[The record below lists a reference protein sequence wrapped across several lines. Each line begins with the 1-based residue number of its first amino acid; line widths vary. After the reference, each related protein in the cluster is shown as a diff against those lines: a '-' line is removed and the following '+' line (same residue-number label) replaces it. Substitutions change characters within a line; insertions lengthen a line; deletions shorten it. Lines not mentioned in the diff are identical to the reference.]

1 MIHYAKGNSAV
12 RRETAFFKSKAESVC
27 KILVICLLSFSANTY
42 FKNVSSTLAVL
53 SAKMLVPNLSII
65 SVTETENYNANKTD
79 NTISDITI
87 ADNSSSTFAVSDS
100 IGTTPQ
106 DIIKLSELYKKE
118 YSNAK
123 HDGRIIEKTYDKKS
137 ATSVFENITVRNT
150 TPSHSINIEKSLNEK
165 ADLHI
170 TDKSKPTVLIF
181 HTHTTESYQMINEG
195 WYTKAYPTRHDD
207 KNQNMVRIGNAICEE
222 LEKNGIGVIHDTEIH
237 DRKYTGAYDNS
248 RKTVEKILKDNPTI
262 QIVLDVHR
270 DAIQQSDGTKIKPTF
285 TYNGKKA
292 AQVMIIAGCEDGK
305 IENFPNWEKNL
316 TFALQLHKEIE
327 TMFPQ
332 MMRPVLFSARKYNM
346 DVVPCSVLLE
356 FGSDSNTLA
365 EAEYSGRL
373 VGMALSEYIEKYS
386 EE

>member
-1 MIHYAKGNSAV
+1 MRK
-12 RRETAFFKSKAESVC
+12 ETEFFKSKAETVC
-27 KILVICLLSFSANTY
+27 KFLVICLLSFSANTY
-42 FKNVSSTLAVL
+42 FKNISSTLAVL
-53 SAKMLVPNLSII
+53 SAEMLVPNLSLI
-65 SVTETENYNANKTD
+65 SVTETENYNTNKTD
-79 NTISDITI
+79 NTVSDIII
-87 ADNSSSTFAVSDS
+87 ADNSASTVASSDR
-100 IGTTPQ
+100 IGTTPT
-106 DIIKLSELYKKE
+106 DIIKLSEAYKKE
-118 YSNAK
+118 YGNAK
-123 HDGRIIEKTYDKKS
+123 HDGKIIEKTYDRKS

-165 ADLHI
+165 ADLNI

-207 KNQNMVRIGNAICEE
+207 KNQNMVRVGNAICEE
-222 LEKNGIGVIHDTEIH
+222 LEKKGIGVIHDTEIH

-248 RKTVEKILKDNPTI
+248 RKTVEKILKENPTI

-305 IENFPNWEKNL
+305 IEDFPNWEKNL

-373 VGMALSEYIEKYS
+373 VGMALSEYIEKNL
-386 EE
+386 EG